1 MNRAD
6 PPEALRAVERA
17 PVPRRPASVELAAAL
32 LIVTGVIGAVTIV
45 GALLS
50 GSVDP
55 FWWVGVSLNVG
66 SVILG
71 AATRFGRLWLV
82 TVNYA
87 AVLGFLDLVGSAASP
102 QALMIGITEVLVVV
116 ILLLRKPWFDA
127 VAEARSRG
135 PGDQPLTPPTA
146 RPPMR

>member
-17 PVPRRPASVELAAAL
+17 PLPRRPASVELAAAL
-32 LIVTGVIGAVTIV
+32 LIVTGVVGAVTIG
-45 GALLS
+45 GAILS

-66 SVILG
+66 SVVLG
-71 AATRFGRLWLV
+71 VATRVGRLWLV

-127 VAEARSRG
+127 LAEARAGS
-135 PGDQPLTPPTA
+135 PAISP
-146 RPPMR
+146 